1 MSEYCERMLAEA
13 RRLIGTE
20 TRIRW
25 ARYPVE
31 YEPIRRWCHMVEC
44 DAPPFLDPAYAAGTA
59 WGKVV
64 CPPLMIPIF
73 AAQSLPSRPSSSG
86 PEIDWPPLAPGEE
99 IEEIDPPTPGTRSI
113 NLGGETEFL
122 QPVFVGD
129 RLGSAR
135 RLADVY
141 IKKIR
146 IDPEAFW
153 LVTDTLYYNQD
164 EQLVAVNHNTLIRHR
179 DRAQIAATTPEQLA
193 ELPAP

>member
-1 MSEYCERMLAEA
+1 MSEYCEQILVEA

-20 TRIRW
+20 TPLRW

-31 YEPIRRWCHMVEC
+31 HEPIRRWCHMVEC
-44 DAPPFLDPAYAAGTA
+44 DNPLFLDPEYAAGTR
-59 WGKVV
+59 WGKVL

-86 PEIDWPPLAPGEE
+86 PEIDWPRLAPGETV
-99 IEEIDPPTPGTRSI
+99 EELDPPTAGTRAI

-122 QPVFVGD
+122 EPVFVGD
-129 RLGSAR
+129 RLGSRR
-135 RLADVY
+135 RLVDVY

-153 LVTDTLYYNQD
+153 IVTDTIYYNQ
-164 EQLVAVNHNTLIRHR
+164 EERVVAVNHNTLIRHR
-179 DRAQIAATTPEQLA
+179 DREQIAATTPEQLDL
-193 ELPAP
+193 LPAP